1 MRTRAFTLVELL
13 VSVVIT
19 GILATLAMASYQG
32 AMDRANMLVD
42 ETNQKILA
50 LAVKLYATDQD
61 ALPGSLSQLRPRDL
75 ERAYAMW
82 QESRPAL
89 PRAWAARH
97 EWWGVAVAEAA
108 TAVPFYPR
116 YISDLKTLTCPSDPT
131 PPKLVNGAIS
141 GTSYALNPSAANK
154 SRTWLTDAVNGS
166 VPLIYEADDPSA
178 PPEQMV
184 FRHGPAS
191 QPFCAIVGAVTG
203 GCYRESVVTTVGG
216 LVTHQKGSDSGSNQ
230 QTGYQTGGQ
239 SGSGNSAGDSTRRP

>member
-82 QESRPAL
+82 HESCPAL
-89 PRAWAARH
+89 PRAWAAVH

-116 YISDLKTLTCPSDPT
+116 YVGDLKTLTCPSDST
-131 PPKLVNGAIS
+131 PPRMVNGAVT
-141 GTSYALNPSAANK
+141 GASYALNPSAAGK
-154 SRTWLTDAVNGS
+154 SRAWLNDAANEDVL
-166 VPLIYEADDPSA
+166 LIYEADDPSV

-184 FRHGPAS
+184 FRHGPAA
-191 QPFCAIVGAVTG
+191 QPFCAIVGTLSG
-203 GCYRESVVTTVGG
+203 RSYRESVVTTVGG
-216 LVTHQKGSDSGSNQ
+216 KVTRQKETHSKSGHPTGS
-230 QTGYQTGGQ
+230 Q
-239 SGSGNSAGDSTRRP
+239 SGSGGFGGRSTRP

>member
-19 GILATLAMASYQG
+19 GVLATLAMASYQG

-42 ETNQKILA
+42 ETNQKILE

-82 QESRPAL
+82 QETRPAR
-89 PRAWAARH
+89 PRAWAAVH

-116 YISDLKTLTCPSDPT
+116 YISDVKTLTCPSDST
-131 PPKLVNGAIS
+131 PPTVNTGGLSGA
-141 GTSYALNPSAANK
+141 SYALNPAAANR
-154 SRTWLTDAVNGS
+154 SRTWLTDAVNGDL
-166 VPLIYEADDPSA
+166 PLIYEADDPSA

-191 QPFCAIVGAVTG
+191 QPFCAIVGTVTG
-203 GCYRESVVTTVGG
+203 GCYRESVVTRVGG
-216 LVTHQKGSDSGSNQ
+216 QVTHEKDSGS
-230 QTGYQTGGQ
+230 
-239 SGSGNSAGDSTRRP
+239 SSEPLPTRR